1 MNSLTEDLG
10 VALFMM
16 IVAALLGGL
25 LVWLWFRNR
34 YARLEDRNNQLAGEA
49 SDLRSRFG
57 ALEDQH
63 KLADQKARDCVGQ
76 LDPIRA
82 NLSAKEKALATA
94 EASIGDLQKQVAE
107 LTPFKVEF
115 EDLQHRYDT
124 LEDSVRELQGKV
136 SAKKVVE
143 KAPTGDAAKLAEELA
158 REKAVRL
165 SQAEQLEGLRP
176 FRQKYED
183 LKAKFD
189 ALSAK
194 SAATPATPTEAPASR
209 SLVSE
214 QPVTPAPKP
223 EPAPAPAPAPAKPK
237 KKKESQEET
246 LARIQDRA
254 QEINFDRIGVAT
266 AADKDDLKIVK
277 GIGPFLEKKLNSI
290 GIYTFRQIAAFTPED
305 EDKVNEI
312 IEFFPGRIRRDNW
325 SSQAEVLHKEKEETE
340 EKKD

>member
-63 KLADQKARDCVGQ
+63 KLADQKARDCSEQ

-94 EASIGDLQKQVAE
+94 EGSIVDLQKQIAE

-115 EDLQHRYDT
+115 EDLQHRYNT

-136 SAKKVVE
+136 SAKKTVE
-143 KAPTGDAAKLAEELA
+143 VAPSGDTASLAEELA

-165 SQAEQLEGLRP
+165 SLTEQLEGLRP

-183 LKAKFD
+183 LKLKFN
-189 ALSAK
+189 ALSAQAP
-194 SAATPATPTEAPASR
+194 SAPAKPSEAPASR
-209 SLVSE
+209 SLVAE
-214 QPVTPAPKP
+214 QPAATPKP
-223 EPAPAPAPAPAKPK
+223 EPAPAPPATPK

-254 QEINFDRIGVAT
+254 KEINFDRIGVAT

-305 EDKVNEI
+305 EDKVNEV

-325 SSQAEVLHKEKEETE
+325 SSQAEVLHKEKEEKKE
-340 EKKD
+340 EKD

>member
-1 MNSLTEDLG
+1 MNSLTDDLG

-16 IVAALLGGL
+16 IIAALLGGL

-82 NLSAKEKALATA
+82 NLSVKEKALATA
-94 EASIGDLQKQVAE
+94 EASIGDLQKQIAE

-136 SAKKVVE
+136 SAKKVE
-143 KAPTGDAAKLAEELA
+143 KVVPTGDSAKLAEELA

-165 SQAEQLEGLRP
+165 SQAEQLDGLRP

-194 SAATPATPTEAPASR
+194 TPVAPVKPAEAPVSR

-214 QPVTPAPKP
+214 QPAAPAPKA
-223 EPAPAPAPAPAKPK
+223 EPTPAPAKPK

-254 QEINFDRIGVAT
+254 KEINFDRIGVAT
-266 AADKDDLKIVK
+266 ASDKDDLKIVK

-305 EDKVNEI
+305 EDKVNEV

-325 SSQAEVLHKEKEETE
+325 SSQAEVLHKEKEESE